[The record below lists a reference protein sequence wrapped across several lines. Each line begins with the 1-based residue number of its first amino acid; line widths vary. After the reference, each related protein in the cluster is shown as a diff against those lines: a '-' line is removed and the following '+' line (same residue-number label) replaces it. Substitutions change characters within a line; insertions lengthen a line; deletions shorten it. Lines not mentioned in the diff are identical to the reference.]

1 MSTQDKSSP
10 AYLDQPL
17 AGQSALVTGAN
28 SGIERA
34 VALGLARTGADV
46 VINNVTDPMPC

>member
-1 MSTQDKSSP
+1 MSTQNKSSP
-10 AYLDQPL
+10 AYFGQPL

-34 VALGLARTGADV
+34 VALGLARAGAEV
-46 VINNVTDPMPC
+46 VINYVSDPMPC